1 MKMMILIDCEALTP
15 LFFYVYPANVHESRI
30 YPLIL
35 KMLKRRKLIR
45 FGDAIIMDRGFYAYK
60 NYLIGIRYGV
70 VPLIIPREKFR
81 LEKLKGMISYPLTVF
96 NSKNVEKEKKRYR
109 KLIKRLFEG
118 LKLNLKSLRSIIEDV
133 IKLFNFYS

>member
-1 MKMMILIDCEALTP
+1 MVLIDYETLTP
-15 LFFYVYPANVHESRI
+15 LFFYVYPANIHESRI

-35 KMLKRRKLIR
+35 EILKRRKLIR

-118 LKLNLKSLRSIIEDV
+118 LKL
-133 IKLFNFYS
+133 KLLV